1 MPVLV
6 VDKALNII
14 LYFVLDLGLRTMA
27 RLEGV
32 EGVGLMEA
40 PLQGLDHQ
48 DPLMEEG
55 EVVVAAGSQGVM
67 AVVFPLHVLLGHT
80 EFP

>member
-6 VDKALNII
+6 VGKALNII

-48 DPLMEEG
+48 DPLMEG
-55 EVVVAAGSQGVM
+55 EVVVAADSQGVM
-67 AVVFPLHVLLGHT
+67 AVVFPLNVLLGHT